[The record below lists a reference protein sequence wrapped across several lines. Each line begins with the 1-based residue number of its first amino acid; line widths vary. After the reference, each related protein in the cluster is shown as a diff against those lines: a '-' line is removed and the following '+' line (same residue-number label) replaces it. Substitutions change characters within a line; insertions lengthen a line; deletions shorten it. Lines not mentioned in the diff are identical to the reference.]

1 MPTTKKIPAKKG
13 PVERLTNEW
22 PSKSGRDVKVKDR
35 IKTAEGVV
43 IDVIGRWTKKTAK
56 GNVPMVTGHIVSL
69 PAGATASAD
78 GKSKG
83 KGDRFN
89 AVAASS
95 THVKS

>member
-1 MPTTKKIPAKKG
+1 MSKPKKTPAQ
-13 PVERLTNEW
+13 RLTSEW

-35 IKTAEGVV
+35 IRTAEGVV
-43 IDVIGRWTKKTAK
+43 IDVVGRWTRRTEKA
-56 GNVPMVTGHIVSL
+56 NVPMVTGHIVSL

-78 GKSKG
+78 GKGKG

-89 AVAASS
+89 AVAAKS

>member
-1 MPTTKKIPAKKG
+1 MSTAKKG
-13 PVERLTNEW
+13 PVERLTTEW
-22 PSKSGRDVKVKDR
+22 PSKNKRDVKVKDR
-35 IKTAEGVV
+35 IRTAEGVV

-78 GKSKG
+78 GKGKG

-89 AVAASS
+89 AVAATS